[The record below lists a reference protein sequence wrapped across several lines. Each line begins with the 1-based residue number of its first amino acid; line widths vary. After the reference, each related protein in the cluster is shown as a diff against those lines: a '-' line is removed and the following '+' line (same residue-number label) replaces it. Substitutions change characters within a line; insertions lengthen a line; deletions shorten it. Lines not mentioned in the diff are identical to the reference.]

1 MRSRRTVSRVLE
13 AQVRQSMRMRMIRT
27 KLTYYRDSRRVGYGI
42 GVSMPCTHHGTH
54 AHACQSVS
62 HTFER
67 SNINI
72 LYILEIILP
81 HLAGAPQNSACLR
94 MWRRAVV
101 VENK

>member
-1 MRSRRTVSRVLE
+1 MALESPCHARTMART
-13 AQVRQSMRMRMIRT
+13 RM
-27 KLTYYRDSRRVGYGI
+27 
-42 GVSMPCTHHGTH
+42 H
-54 AHACQSVS
+54 VS